1 MFRKRAQRDRG
12 FTLIEA
18 ALATIIVGVGIVST
32 MTLFAACSQQ
42 ALGANQMTTA
52 MMLANNVHEAAVGL
66 PFADPTF
73 QHKYFGPEPGETLA
87 TFNDIDDWDGSS
99 FNPPI
104 DAQRNRIANLSQ
116 YTQVVSVWPVY
127 PNKLSANSTAD
138 TAKTPDIPKTTYTG
152 GLRMRVRIMFQ
163 AKATDRA
170 VQVYEASW
178 ICMDD

>member
-1 MFRKRAQRDRG
+1 MFRTTSQRARG

-32 MTLFAACSQQ
+32 MELFAACSQQ
-42 ALGANQMTTA
+42 AVGANQTTTA
-52 MMLANNVHEAAVGL
+52 MMLANNVHEAVVGL
-66 PFADPTF
+66 SFADPTF
-73 QHKYFGPEPGETLA
+73 QHQYFGPEPGETLA
-87 TFNDIDDWDGSS
+87 TYNDVDDFDGSK

-104 DAQRNRIANLSQ
+104 DAQRNKIPSLSQ

-152 GLRMRVRIMFQ
+152 ALRIRVRVMFQ
-163 AKATDRA
+163 ATPTATA
-170 VQVYEASW
+170 EEVYEASW
-178 ICMDD
+178 VCMDD